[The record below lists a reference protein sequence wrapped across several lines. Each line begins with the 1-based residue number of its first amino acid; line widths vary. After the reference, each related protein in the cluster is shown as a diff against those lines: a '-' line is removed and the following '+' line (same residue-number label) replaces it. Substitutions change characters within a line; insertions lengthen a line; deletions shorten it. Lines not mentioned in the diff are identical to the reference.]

1 MKYGDKDPYIT
12 PGEVRSE
19 VRHWTPT
26 VVLLVVLAMIAFGV
40 FITFAVQLGFWL
52 DTANQQHQVKV
63 RQIQA
68 SAYNGNIGVQ
78 NAYVQQALTDIK
90 GATAAGVSKA
100 NATYDAGDACYQFSN
115 IQISA
120 PSTLT
125 TFAEANCDGSQ
136 LKQTSQFY
144 QP

>member
-1 MKYGDKDPYIT
+1 MPYGDKEPYIT

-40 FITFAVQLGFWL
+40 FITTAVHFGFWL
-52 DTANQQHQVKV
+52 DTANQQHQIKI

-68 SAYNGNIGVQ
+68 SANNVNIGTQ
-78 NAYVQQALTDIK
+78 NSYIQQAGSDIK
-90 GATAAGVSKA
+90 AATAPGVSTA
-100 NATYDAGDACYQFSN
+100 NAAYDAGDACL
-115 IQISA
+115 QISNVVIGMPA
-120 PSTLT
+120 ELT
-125 TFAEANCDGSQ
+125 TFYADNCDGEN
-136 LKQTSQFY
+136 LKPASQFY